1 MDGGD
6 GNDVFVISDT
16 LDLIIETAGGGADTI
31 ITSVGM
37 TIADNVEV
45 LIIADGVSGLN
56 ITGSAGEDV
65 MIGNGLSNTLNAG
78 AGHDVIL
85 VGNVT
90 LTDIFALFA
99 T

>member
-1 MDGGD
+1 
-6 GNDVFVISDT
+6 
-16 LDLIIETAGGGADTI
+16 
-31 ITSVGM
+31 
-37 TIADNVEV
+37 VEV

-78 AGHDVIL
+78 AGDDVIL